1 MRFIFI
7 IMLFFLFKT
16 VTAQKETLGYDSSEV
31 RQRHFT
37 ESSIKAYVNDK
48 DFEYEKEVVETPSA
62 WDRFWQWFWNKYNDM
77 ISTEAGKTTMQIIY
91 WLLGI
96 AAVTFFVLKVI
107 KMNRM
112 NLFRAS
118 PPGNIPYKIE
128 DENVYT
134 ISFNEAIQQALQN
147 GNYRLAIRLLYLQN
161 LKTLSDKNL
170 IVWQPNKTDADY
182 LREISKPRLKQAFKN
197 ITDIFEYAW
206 YGNLVVTKDDFIG
219 IQKEFAQFQN
229 QL

>member
-7 IMLFFLFKT
+7 IILLYFFNA
-16 VTAQKETLGYDSSEV
+16 VTAQKEKLAFDSSLV
-31 RQRHFT
+31 QQRHFS
-37 ESSIKAYVNDK
+37 ESSIKAYTNDE
-48 DFEYEKEVVETPSA
+48 DFQYEKEAVETPSA
-62 WDRFWQWFWNKYNDM
+62 WDRFWQWFWNKYNEI
-77 ISTEAGKTTMQIIY
+77 ISTEAGRTTMQIIY

-107 KMNRM
+107 NMNRM
-112 NLFRAS
+112 NLFDAS
-118 PPGNIPYKIE
+118 SQTDIPYAIE
-128 DENVYT
+128 DENIHT
-134 ISFNEAIQQALQN
+134 IYFNEAIQQALQS

-161 LKTLSDKNL
+161 LKILADRSL

-182 LREISKPRLKQAFKN
+182 LREIVKPGLKQSFKN

-206 YGNLVVTKDDFIG
+206 YGNLVVTKDDFAG

>member
-170 IVWQPNKTDADY
+170 IIWQPNKTDADY
-182 LREISKPRLKQAFKN
+182 LREISKPGLKQSFKN